1 MGKFNSDD
9 HYTYC
14 CGEESLRRNEV
25 SLTVNK
31 RVWNAVFGCI
41 LKNNRMIWVP
51 FQSKPFNI
59 TVVIIQLLSRVKP
72 HGLQH
77 TRLPCPSLSPRV
89 YSNSCPLSQWCHPTI
104 SSSVTPFSSCSQ
116 SFPASGSFPMSFSS
130 SHQVSK
136 VLELQLQHQSFQWIF
151 RVDFL

>member
-1 MGKFNSDD
+1 MGEFNSDN
-9 HYTYC
+9 HYIYYC
-14 CGEESLRRNEV
+14 GQESLRRNGV
-25 SLTVNK
+25 GLTVNN
-31 RVWNAVFGCI
+31 RVWNAI
-41 LKNNRMIWVP
+41 LGWNLKIDRMIWVP

-59 TVVIIQLLSRVKP
+59 TVVVIQLLSRVQP

-89 YSNSCPLSQWCHPTI
+89 YSNSRPLSQWCHPTI
-104 SSSVTPFSSCSQ
+104 LSSAAPFFCFKF
-116 SFPASGSFPMSFSS
+116 FPASGSFPMSFSS